1 MAQTI
6 RNKYLNYWWD
16 LSSLMTVLEPY
27 SQLWSSEEL
36 FFFFFLI
43 IFKKLTSYLVG
54 LMNLKPLNR
63 VSFGQ
68 SVTNILQRI

>member
-36 FFFFFLI
+36 FFFFF
-43 IFKKLTSYLVG
+43 
-54 LMNLKPLNR
+54 
-63 VSFGQ
+63 
-68 SVTNILQRI
+68 

>member
-36 FFFFFLI
+36 IFFFLI
-43 IFKKLTSYLVG
+43 IFKMPTSYLVG

>member
-36 FFFFFLI
+36 FFFFFNYFQKAHILFSRSNE
-43 IFKKLTSYLVG
+43 FKA
-54 LMNLKPLNR
+54 LK
-63 VSFGQ
+63 Q
-68 SVTNILQRI
+68 S